1 MNFQGVVPR
10 QPLSNQGRCRPRPM
24 LSQTLSCLMIIF
36 FSTGWPGQLVP
47 AVFFQANMCEQLQLI
62 GLCSWP
68 LASLVQLW
76 EIFLS
81 PRVTMWNGN
90 IFRNLMS
97 HWQLSTLGSLDPSAA
112 VCWHRNNAFQCS
124 TILHCRYLRKN
135 RQMTK
140 QRVMKQFIQKFNT

>member
-1 MNFQGVVPR
+1 MFLLLVFNLLVLYFSPTCFCGWVSLVSQCCYQPKFLGSRVIVWSHEFLGSCSAVALILPRKVP
-10 QPLSNQGRCRPRPM
+10 PETYALIDSLVFADN
-24 LSQTLSCLMIIF
+24 F

-47 AVFFQANMCEQLQLI
+47 AVFFLANMCEQLQLI

-76 EIFLS
+76 EIFQS

-97 HWQLSTLGSLDPSAA
+97 HW
-112 VCWHRNNAFQCS
+112 
-124 TILHCRYLRKN
+124 
-135 RQMTK
+135 
-140 QRVMKQFIQKFNT
+140 